1 MSRKGTGTARPLTP
15 GDRSRTDRLR
25 AAYARRH
32 PRAWAALRPV
42 FETTLGAQLSSD
54 GTTLPMI
61 ALDLAES
68 HHRRGALARA
78 SALRQPRRKCGK
90 TIIQNGFV
98 LRIAG
103 HPHLDSGVDLV
114 KGKVRGQ
121 PDVTT
126 VRARSTR
133 VKMAAR

>member
-1 MSRKGTGTARPLTP
+1 MTAPSGSATSAPTTLSTSTPVPAGQSRAPPAADPQETAAALT
-15 GDRSRTDRLR
+15 
-25 AAYARRH
+25 AYARRH

-42 FETTLGAQLSSD
+42 FETTLGAQINSD

-68 HHRRGALARA
+68 H
-78 SALRQPRRKCGK
+78 CGK

-114 KGKVRGQ
+114 KGKLRGH
-121 PDVTT
+121 PDATT
-126 VRARSTR
+126 VRARSTKVR
-133 VKMAAR
+133 MAAL